1 MYLVDQ
7 LSDSCLLQAWI
18 LISLVLISLGYFVFV
33 IVHLLVV
40 TLQLAIYL
48 FNAIP
53 IAKKKKKIVC
63 MLLFS
68 LDDMHTLQISSP
80 SEV

>member
-53 IAKKKKKIVC
+53 IAKNVC

-80 SEV
+80 SKV

>member
-18 LISLVLISLGYFVFV
+18 LISLVLISFGYFVFV

-53 IAKKKKKIVC
+53 IAKKKKKEC

-68 LDDMHTLQISSP
+68 LDDMHALQISSP
-80 SEV
+80 SKV

>member
-48 FNAIP
+48 FNVIP
-53 IAKKKKKIVC
+53 IAKKKVC

-80 SEV
+80 SEVQ

>member
-53 IAKKKKKIVC
+53 IAKKKKIVC

>member
-18 LISLVLISLGYFVFV
+18 LISLVLISFGYFVFV

-53 IAKKKKKIVC
+53 IAKKKKS

-68 LDDMHTLQISSP
+68 LDDMHSLQISSP
-80 SEV
+80 SKV

>member
-18 LISLVLISLGYFVFV
+18 LISLVLISFGYFVFV

-53 IAKKKKKIVC
+53 IAKYIYIC

-68 LDDMHTLQISSP
+68 LDDMHAPQISSP
-80 SEV
+80 SKV

>member
-53 IAKKKKKIVC
+53 IAKKC

-80 SEV
+80 SKV

>member
-18 LISLVLISLGYFVFV
+18 LISLVLISFGYFVFV

-53 IAKKKKKIVC
+53 IAKKKKKC

-68 LDDMHTLQISSP
+68 LDDMHALQISSP
-80 SEV
+80 SKV

>member
-18 LISLVLISLGYFVFV
+18 LISLVLISFGYFVFV

-48 FNAIP
+48 FNVIP
-53 IAKKKKKIVC
+53 IAKKKKKRMYAIVF
-63 MLLFS
+63 LR
-68 LDDMHTLQISSP
+68 
-80 SEV
+80 

>member
-40 TLQLAIYL
+40 TPQLTIYL
-48 FNAIP
+48 FNANP
-53 IAKKKKKIVC
+53 IAKKEHVC
-63 MLLFS
+63 YCF
-68 LDDMHTLQISSP
+68 P
-80 SEV
+80 

>member
-48 FNAIP
+48 FNVIP
-53 IAKKKKKIVC
+53 IAKKKYVC
-63 MLLFS
+63 YCF
-68 LDDMHTLQISSP
+68 P
-80 SEV
+80 

>member
-18 LISLVLISLGYFVFV
+18 LISLALISSGYFVFV
-33 IVHLLVV
+33 IVRRLVV

-53 IAKKKKKIVC
+53 IAKQCMYAIVF
-63 MLLFS
+63 LR
-68 LDDMHTLQISSP
+68 
-80 SEV
+80 

>member
-18 LISLVLISLGYFVFV
+18 LISLLLISLGYFVSI

-40 TLQLAIYL
+40 TLQPAMYL
-48 FNAIP
+48 FNAVP
-53 IAKKKKKIVC
+53 IAKKKKKN
-63 MLLFS
+63 
-68 LDDMHTLQISSP
+68 
-80 SEV
+80 